1 MTIFQLL
8 LTLSSPNLD
17 EFNGETC
24 DTNTLDCFN
33 ARPMPQVSDVAGGC
47 GFWSNRVEILYIEVK
62 SGFYLCKL
70 HLLFFMCLQSMG
82 LPKAASL
89 SSLISYVILM
99 SQEHFEV
106 GQSLGACYI
115 LVLTNSEFH
124 GLCNY
129 TCIDVQHRG
138 SFRYRAWSRFPGYQD
153 RFKAI

>member
-47 GFWSNRVEILYIEVK
+47 GFWSNRVELVYIEVK
-62 SGFYLCKL
+62 SVFLV
-70 HLLFFMCLQSMG
+70 CLRIYSMRLPRRIG
-82 LPKAASL
+82 LNPIRDLDANVGLKF
-89 SSLISYVILM
+89 
-99 SQEHFEV
+99 QEHFEV
-106 GQSLGACYI
+106 GKSLGACYI

-124 GLCNY
+124 
-129 TCIDVQHRG
+129 
-138 SFRYRAWSRFPGYQD
+138 A
-153 RFKAI
+153 